1 MGLVVLAIVVP
12 KGIQGLTFLFH
23 KLIIFI
29 LLFFWAFCLLSVKKM
44 VRVVKLM
51 RAVESISCEERLRE
65 LQLFSLQERRLQGD
79 LKGPFNY

>member
-1 MGLVVLAIVVP
+1 
-12 KGIQGLTFLFH
+12 
-23 KLIIFI
+23 
-29 LLFFWAFCLLSVKKM
+29 M

-79 LKGPFNY
+79 LKGPLNY